1 MNLRILFVAVCVLLA
16 GAAMEARLA
25 QLYFIEKDFLQD
37 QGDAR
42 TIRMER
48 INAHRG
54 MIRDRLGKPMAVS
67 SPVVSLWANPKEITR
82 DEEKLRSLAGY
93 LGVSYESFMEKINR
107 AQERDFVYLRRHL
120 SPPEARKVMAL
131 DVSGVYEEKEYHRFY
146 PGGEVAAHVVGFTD
160 IDDRGQEGLE
170 LSFDEWL
177 SGEPG
182 KKKVLKNLHGEIV
195 KDLMPVKDAVP
206 GRNLDLSIDLRLQ
219 YLAYQ
224 ELKSAISHYK
234 AVSGSVVILDVP
246 TGQILAMVNQPSYNP
261 NNRLNLDL
269 ATVRNRAATDEFEPG
284 STVKPFT
291 VAVALQSGYDAD
303 SEIDTAPGFVRVGN
317 FTIRDP
323 SNRGVL
329 NLSQIIAKSSQVG
342 ISKLAL
348 TLNEYDVWA
357 LFQSVGFGQST
368 GFGFPGERSGYLPN
382 HRRWTDI
389 ERATFAY
396 GYGLTVTPLQLASA
410 YLTIASGGMRRDVT
424 LRNNVEV
431 GETRV
436 FTKDVAESINLMLRA
451 VVTDGTGSKAAIPA
465 YQVAGKTGTVRKIGE
480 AGYEDTQHI
489 AFFAGMTPA
498 EDPRLVAVVLIN
510 EPNTKEYGGGALAA
524 PVFSRVMSGALRLLN
539 VPPRVN
545 AVASR

>member
-424 LRNNVEV
+424 LLNNVEV

>member
-1 MNLRILFVAVCVLLA
+1 
-16 GAAMEARLA
+16 
-25 QLYFIEKDFLQD
+25 
-37 QGDAR
+37 
-42 TIRMER
+42 
-48 INAHRG
+48 
-54 MIRDRLGKPMAVS
+54 
-67 SPVVSLWANPKEITR
+67 
-82 DEEKLRSLAGY
+82 
-93 LGVSYESFMEKINR
+93 
-107 AQERDFVYLRRHL
+107 
-120 SPPEARKVMAL
+120 
-131 DVSGVYEEKEYHRFY
+131 
-146 PGGEVAAHVVGFTD
+146 
-160 IDDRGQEGLE
+160 LE

-182 KKKVLKNLHGEIV
+182 KKKVLKNLYGEIV
-195 KDLMPVKDAVP
+195 KDLMPVKDAAP
-206 GRNLDLSIDLRLQ
+206 GKNLDLSIDLRLQ

-224 ELKSAISHYK
+224 ELKSAISHYD

-246 TGQILAMVNQPSYNP
+246 TGQVLAMVNQPSYNP

-291 VAVALQSGYDAD
+291 VAVALQSGYNAE
-303 SEIDTAPGFVRVGN
+303 SEIDTDPGFVRVGN

-357 LFQSVGFGQST
+357 LFQNVGFGQST
-368 GFGFPGERSGYLPN
+368 GFGFPGERAGYLPN

-410 YLTIASGGMRRDVT
+410 YLAIASGGMRRDVT
-424 LRNNVEV
+424 LLNNVEV
-431 GETRV
+431 NETRV
-436 FTKDVAESINLMLRA
+436 FTQDVANSINLMLRA
-451 VVTDGTGSKAAIPA
+451 VVTEGTGSKAAIPA

-480 AGYEDTQHI
+480 GGYEDTQHI

-498 EDPRLVAVVLIN
+498 DDPRLVAVVLIN
-510 EPNTKEYGGGALAA
+510 EPQTKEYGGGALAA
-524 PVFSRVMSGALRLLN
+524 PVFSRVMGGALRLLN
-539 VPPRVN
+539 VPPRVSV
-545 AVASR
+545 VASR

>member
-67 SPVVSLWANPKEITR
+67 SPVVSLWANPKEINR

-424 LRNNVEV
+424 LLNNVEV